1 MQRVRRGST
10 HLTLFERRHLL
21 LHGDVLLLQLA
32 VVLQRP
38 GLSHFVLSDV
48 IAQLTTLQL
57 CQLGIL
63 NESKK
68 GRLHH
73 EKRHRLAEGNLPP
86 PPRSARGKIILGS
99 GVVTAGEMKSDV
111 SAWSAYH
118 RGERPWRD
126 TAVREGWGQDSLT
139 VGCQRQPQPRR
150 FFVPLNSGPLH
161 HLSCWFRSPP
171 GGSHTPP
178 PSHPIPTES
187 KNFNSLTTSLTSNC
201 CFGLY
206 IQVHPF
212 LYYS

>member
-86 PPRSARGKIILGS
+86 RPGLRGGRLSWG
-99 GVVTAGEMKSDV
+99 A
-111 SAWSAYH
+111 AWSLL
-118 RGERPWRD
+118 
-126 TAVREGWGQDSLT
+126 V
-139 VGCQRQPQPRR
+139 
-150 FFVPLNSGPLH
+150 
-161 HLSCWFRSPP
+161 
-171 GGSHTPP
+171 
-178 PSHPIPTES
+178 
-187 KNFNSLTTSLTSNC
+187 K
-201 CFGLY
+201 
-206 IQVHPF
+206 
-212 LYYS
+212 